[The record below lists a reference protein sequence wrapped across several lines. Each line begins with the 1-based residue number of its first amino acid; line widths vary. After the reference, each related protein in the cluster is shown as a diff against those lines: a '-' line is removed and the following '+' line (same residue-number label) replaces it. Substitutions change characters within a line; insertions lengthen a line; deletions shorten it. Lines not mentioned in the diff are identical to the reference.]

1 CVIGAALF
9 HSPAIAM
16 MGGGGGCMMGCTT
29 TVIDPPRGAAF
40 KDPEVMPNLSTTPGI
55 VEVNLE
61 AKVAPIN
68 INGTV
73 ANLQTYNGAYPA
85 PTIQVNPGDV
95 LKVHFKNSLPDTGL
109 NMHDHPRA
117 DTNLHTHGL
126 HVSPEGN
133 SDNVMHHFMTGETF
147 DYEYDLSLHP
157 GGNLNWYHPHA
168 HGNAAE
174 QVWSGQAGAL
184 DVSDETTVL
193 SGYETHILVLKD
205 IALNGDAPAEHSSED
220 FMNGK
225 EGDTMMVNGQVNPV
239 LAMRPGQV
247 QRWKIVN
254 ASNARF
260 YKLSLASH
268 SLYVVGTDG
277 GLLNKPY
284 AQSTVL
290 LSPGE
295 RVDVLVKAST
305 SKGYYKFKAL
315 PYNRG
320 AGGSASQEITLM
332 TANITGSSLTQSLP
346 ATVNPNAVRLSVPAG
361 AVTRQLTLSMGM
373 MGGGMGMGMASIN
386 GISYSDTDAYTISS
400 TLNTYE
406 IWEVYNNSMMDHP
419 FHQHQPRPGHFH
431 LGRRFGVQIAVHHD
445 SGPKGHRHH
454 AAHGQ
459 RQASGSGDGL
469 YRHDHVPLPYS
480 GTRRHGHDGS
490 LGYSVALAMTRSQAK
505 RLGTRSIVSIKAAPP
520 PGFAWIMKGFINLQ
534 RLF

>member
-1 CVIGAALF
+1 LSNENNMKVKKINTLTLSCVIGAALF

-40 KDPEVMPNLSTTPGI
+40 KDPEVMSNLSTTPGI

-68 INGTV
+68 IYGTV

-85 PTIQVNPGDV
+85 PTIKVNPGDV

-205 IALNGDAPAEHSSED
+205 IALNGDAPASHSSDD

-239 LAMRPGQV
+239 LALRPGQV

-260 YKLSLASH
+260 YKLSLANH

-305 SKGYYKFKAL
+305 TKGYYKFKAL

-320 AGGSASQEITLM
+320 VGSSASQEITLM

-346 ATVNPNAVRLSVPAG
+346 ATVNPNAVRLSVPAD
-361 AVTRQLTLSMGM
+361 AVTRQLTLSMGMMGGGM

-400 TLNTYE
+400 MLNTYE

-419 FHQHQPRPGHFH
+419 FHQHVNHAQVISISGGDSVYKSLYTTTPALKDTVIVPRMGSVKLLVPITDYTGITMFH
-431 LGRRFGVQIAVHHD
+431 CHILEHEDMGMMGVWDIQ
-445 SGPKGHRHH
+445 
-454 AAHGQ
+454 
-459 RQASGSGDGL
+459 
-469 YRHDHVPLPYS
+469 
-480 GTRRHGHDGS
+480 
-490 LGYSVALAMTRSQAK
+490 
-505 RLGTRSIVSIKAAPP
+505 
-520 PGFAWIMKGFINLQ
+520 
-534 RLF
+534 